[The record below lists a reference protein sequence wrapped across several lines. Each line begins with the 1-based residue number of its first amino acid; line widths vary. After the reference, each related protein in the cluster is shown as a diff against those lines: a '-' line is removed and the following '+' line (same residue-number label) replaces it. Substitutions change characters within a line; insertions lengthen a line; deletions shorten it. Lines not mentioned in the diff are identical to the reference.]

1 MYFLG
6 AGVILLLLKFL
17 EIGPVGQWDWAGS
30 WYLFAAPFILA
41 VVWWA
46 WADASGFT
54 KKKAMDK
61 MDKRKADRLDKNREA
76 LGMGPGK
83 RRK

>member
-17 EIGPVGQWDWAGS
+17 EIGPVGQLGWGEH
-30 WYLFAAPFILA
+30 WYVFAIPFILA

-46 WADASGFT
+46 WADASGYT
-54 KKKAMDK
+54 KRRAMDK